1 MNTLAFAPTS
11 PQAVYSLPAT
21 IPASAEV
28 PIMQVQVGVE
38 IPNRVFVGGCP
49 YSVRAIEKYVL
60 NACIIMILL

>member
-1 MNTLAFAPTS
+1 MNTLAFGPTS
-11 PQAVYSLPAT
+11 PQAVYSLPAS

-49 YSVRAIEKYVL
+49 YSVSRRA
-60 NACIIMILL
+60 ACIILIGIQ